1 MRTRSETKISDITVK
16 KLETVGSSSSAQD
29 AAIKMRDK
37 QVSSVP
43 RVSVE
48 WLVLANTMVRWIEI

>member
-16 KLETVGSSSSAQD
+16 KLETVDPHLSAQD

-37 QVSSVP
+37 QMSSVL
-43 RVSVE
+43 VSP
-48 WLVLANTMVRWIEI
+48 

>member
-37 QVSSVP
+37 QMSSVL
-43 RVSVE
+43 VSP
-48 WLVLANTMVRWIEI
+48 

>member
-1 MRTRSETKISDITVK
+1 MPRTIFYIIIIALIRIYANSFRNQNQHITVK

-37 QVSSVP
+37 QVSSVL
-43 RVSVE
+43 VSP
-48 WLVLANTMVRWIEI
+48 